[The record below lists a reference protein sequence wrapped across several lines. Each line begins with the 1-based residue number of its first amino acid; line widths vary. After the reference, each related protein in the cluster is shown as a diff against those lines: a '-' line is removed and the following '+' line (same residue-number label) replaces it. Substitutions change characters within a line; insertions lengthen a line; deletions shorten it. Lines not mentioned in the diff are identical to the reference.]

1 MFPVGPVEALDAHG
15 GLLRLLEPLV
25 LTVST
30 VLVLNH
36 RRSFGHLLPVEILL
50 IPDQLKWKFRVSLT
64 QSMDL
69 TIFFTIDL
77 KSFYVLTCGSN
88 SE

>member
-36 RRSFGHLLPVEILL
+36 RGSFGHLLPVEVLL
-50 IPDQLKWKFRVSLT
+50 IPDQLKWKWKVWN
-64 QSMDL
+64 L
-69 TIFFTIDL
+69 TIFVIIDL
-77 KSFYVLTCGSN
+77 KSCAHLR
-88 SE
+88 

>member
-36 RRSFGHLLPVEILL
+36 RGSFGHLLPVEILL

-64 QSMDL
+64 QSL
-69 TIFFTIDL
+69 EFNNIRYL

>member
-36 RRSFGHLLPVEILL
+36 RGSFGHLLPVEILL
-50 IPDQLKWKFRVSLT
+50 IPDQLKW
-64 QSMDL
+64 
-69 TIFFTIDL
+69 
-77 KSFYVLTCGSN
+77 
-88 SE
+88 